1 MYTIRCF
8 LQSALGACLLT
19 GLGLLTGCNHAD
31 TKEVVTEEPAK
42 DIPYDAVQVTGA
54 QPTRS
59 LSLPG
64 ELDSYYQTDIYP
76 RVSSYI
82 KRLHVDIGD
91 PVRTGQLLA
100 ELEAPELTSALS
112 EALSQLKASQASY
125 SSSRAAYHRLLV
137 TSRTAGA
144 VSPLNLEQAHA
155 KALSDSLLVAAGRA
169 HYESASQMAGYLRIT
184 APFAGVVTERNLAPG
199 AFVGPG
205 GQTALPIFKIRQL
218 NRLRLRLAVP
228 EAYVGSIHPRDS
240 VRFMV
245 RTFPGETFTGVINR
259 LANSVRPE
267 TRSEQV
273 EIDIPNP
280 KNRLRPGMFAT
291 ASLPVN
297 AAKSS
302 LFVPR
307 SAVVSTAERTY
318 VIRIIKGRADLV
330 DVQKG
335 DESSGQIQVFGPLKV
350 GDVVLKAGNEEIT
363 NEEPLQVE
371 LASR

>member
-1 MYTIRCF
+1 MNTAHSF
-8 LQSALGACLLT
+8 FQSILGACLLT
-19 GLGLLTGCNHAD
+19 SVSFLASCGNGD
-31 TKEVVTEEPAK
+31 TKEVVTEAPVKEM
-42 DIPYDAVQVTGA
+42 PYDVVPVTGA

-82 KRLHVDIGD
+82 KRLHADIGD
-91 PVRTGQLLA
+91 PVRAGQLLA

-112 EALSQLKASQASY
+112 EASSQLKASQASY

-169 HYESASQMAGYLRIT
+169 HYEAASQMAGYLRIT

-228 EAYVGSIHPRDS
+228 EAYVGSIHLHDS
-240 VRFMV
+240 VGFMV
-245 RTFPGETFTGVINR
+245 RTFPGETFTGIINR

-267 TRSEQV
+267 TRSEQI
-273 EIDIPNP
+273 EIDVPNP

-291 ASLPVN
+291 VSLPVT

-307 SAVVSTAERTY
+307 SSVVSTAERTY
-318 VIRIIKGRADLV
+318 VIRIVNGRADLV

-335 DESSGQIQVFGPLKV
+335 DESGGQIQVFGSLKA

>member
-1 MYTIRCF
+1 MNITRHF
-8 LQSALGACLLT
+8 LQSTLGACLLT
-19 GLGLLTGCNHAD
+19 GLGLLTGCNND
-31 TKEVVTEEPAK
+31 PTKEVVTEEPAK
-42 DIPYDAVQVTGA
+42 DMPYDAVQVTGA
-54 QPTRS
+54 QPTQS

-82 KRLHVDIGD
+82 KRLHADIGD
-91 PVRTGQLLA
+91 PVRPGQLLA

-155 KALSDSLLVAAGRA
+155 KALSDSLMVAAGRA
-169 HYESASQMAGYLRIT
+169 HYQSANQMASYLRIT

-218 NRLRLRLAVP
+218 SRLRLRLAVP
-228 EAYVGSIHPRDS
+228 EAYVGSIHLHDS
-240 VRFMV
+240 VGFMV

-267 TRSEQV
+267 TRSEQI
-273 EIDIPNP
+273 EIDVPNP

-291 ASLPVN
+291 ATLPVN
-297 AAKSS
+297 IAKSS

-318 VIRIIKGRADLV
+318 VIRITKGRAELV

-335 DESSGQIQVFGPLKV
+335 DETAGQIQVFGTLKI

-363 NEEPLQVE
+363 NHEPLQVE

>member
-1 MYTIRCF
+1 MTIVRSF
-8 LQSALGACLLT
+8 LTLCLAA
-19 GLGLLTGCNHAD
+19 GLLGGCSNGD
-31 TKEVVTEEPAK
+31 TKEVVTEEPA
-42 DIPYDAVQVTGA
+42 DLPYDAVQVTAA

-59 LSLPG
+59 LNLPG

-76 RVSSYI
+76 RVNSYL
-82 KRLHVDIGD
+82 KRLHADIGD
-91 PVRTGQLLA
+91 AVRPGQLLA
-100 ELEAPELTSALS
+100 ELEAPELTAALS

-155 KALSDSLLVAAGRA
+155 KALSDSLLVTAGRA
-169 HYESASQMAGYLRIT
+169 HYEAASQMAGYLRIT
-184 APFAGVVTERNLAPG
+184 APFAGMVTERNLAPG

-205 GQTALPIFKIRQL
+205 GQTNLPIFKIRQL
-218 NRLRLRLAVP
+218 SRLRLRLAVP
-228 EAYVGSIHPRDS
+228 EAYVGSIHVHDT

-245 RTFPGETFTGVINR
+245 RTFPSETFMGTINR
-259 LANSVRPE
+259 VANSVRPE
-267 TRSEQV
+267 TRSEQI

-291 ASLPVN
+291 ATVPVD

-318 VIRIIKGRADLV
+318 VIRVKNNRAELV

-335 DESSGQIQVFGPLKV
+335 DETMGQIQVFGPLKI

-363 NEEPLQVE
+363 NEEPLRVE
-371 LASR
+371 LAKEAP

>member
-1 MYTIRCF
+1 MHITRHFIK
-8 LQSALGACLLT
+8 SALGACLFT
-19 GLGLLTGCNHAD
+19 GLGLLTGCNHGD
-31 TKEVVTEEPAK
+31 TKEVVTEEPTK
-42 DIPYDAVQVTGA
+42 DMPYDAVQVTGA

-82 KRLHVDIGD
+82 KRLYADIGD
-91 PVRTGQLLA
+91 PVRPGQLLA

-112 EALSQLKASQASY
+112 EALSRLKASQASY

-205 GQTALPIFKIRQL
+205 GQTTLPIFKIRQL

-228 EAYVGSIHPRDS
+228 EAYVGSIHLHDS
-240 VRFMV
+240 VHFMV

-267 TRSEQV
+267 TRSEQI
-273 EIDIPNP
+273 EIDILNP

-291 ASLPVN
+291 ATLPVDATKN
-297 AAKSS
+297 S

-318 VIRIIKGRADLV
+318 VIRIVKGRADLV

-335 DESSGQIQVFGPLKV
+335 DESQGQIQVFGPLKV

-371 LASR
+371 LASS

>member
-1 MYTIRCF
+1 MRNVTLPQR
-8 LQSALGACLLT
+8 LL
-19 GLGLLTGCNHAD
+19 
-31 TKEVVTEEPAK
+31 
-42 DIPYDAVQVTGA
+42 
-54 QPTRS
+54 PTRT

-64 ELDSYYQTDIYP
+64 ELDSYYQTDVFP

-82 KRLHVDIGD
+82 KRLHADIGD
-91 PVRTGQLLA
+91 AVRPGQLLA
-100 ELEAPELTSALS
+100 ELEAPELTAALG
-112 EALSQLKASQASY
+112 EALSRLKASQASY
-125 SSSRAAYHRLLV
+125 SSSRAAYRRLLI
-137 TSRTAGA
+137 TSRTPGA

-155 KALSDSLLVAAGRA
+155 QAMSDSLLVTAGKA
-169 HYESASQMAGYLRIT
+169 HYEAANQMASYLRIT

-205 GQTALPIFKIRQL
+205 GQNALPIFKIRQL
-218 NRLRLRLAVP
+218 SRLRLRLAVP
-228 EAYVGSIHPRDS
+228 EAYVGGVHQHDS

-245 RTFPGETFTGVINR
+245 RTFPNETFTGRISRV
-259 LANSVRPE
+259 ANSVRPE
-267 TRSEQV
+267 TRSELI

-297 AAKSS
+297 GAKTS
-302 LFVPR
+302 LYVPR

-318 VIRIIKGRADLV
+318 VIRVTKGRAELV

-335 DESSGQIQVFGPLKV
+335 DESLGQIQVFGPLKV
-350 GDVVLKAGNEEIT
+350 GDVVLKAGNEEIA
-363 NEEPLQVE
+363 NEEPLHIE

>member
-1 MYTIRCF
+1 MNTVRFF
-8 LQSALGACLLT
+8 LILCT
-19 GLGLLTGCNHAD
+19 TFGLLSGCTSGD
-31 TKEVVTEEPAK
+31 TKEVVTEEPAS
-42 DIPYDAVQVTGA
+42 DLPYDAVQVTAA

-76 RVSSYI
+76 RVNSYI
-82 KRLHVDIGD
+82 KRLHADIGD
-91 PVRTGQLLA
+91 AVRPGQLLA

-155 KALSDSLLVAAGRA
+155 KALSDSLLVTAGRA
-169 HYESASQMAGYLRIT
+169 HYEAASQMAGYLRIT
-184 APFAGVVTERNLAPG
+184 APFSGVVTERNLAPG

-205 GQTALPIFKIRQL
+205 GQTTLPIFKIRQL
-218 NRLRLRLAVP
+218 SRLRLRLAVP
-228 EAYVGSIHPRDS
+228 EAYVGSIHLGDT
-240 VRFMV
+240 VHFMV
-245 RTFPGETFTGVINR
+245 RTFPSETFTGVINR
-259 LANSVRPE
+259 VANSVRPE
-267 TRSEQV
+267 TRSEQI
-273 EIDIPNP
+273 EIDVQNS

-291 ASLPVN
+291 ATLPVN

-307 SAVVSTAERTY
+307 SSVVSTAERTY
-318 VIRIIKGRADLV
+318 VIRVKKGRAELV

-335 DESSGQIQVFGPLKV
+335 DETMGQLQIFGPLAI
-350 GDVVLKAGNEEIT
+350 GDVVLKAGNEEIM
-363 NEEPLQVE
+363 NEEPLRVE
-371 LASR
+371 LAKQ